1 MATRVK
7 IGDVAAAAGVSIT
20 TVSHALNGKGRLP
33 EATRQR
39 VREVAER
46 LGYQPS
52 ALARGLAGG
61 RSGLLAL
68 TVSSADDFT
77 LTLGDYDYFM
87 QLMTGATS
95 AAFERGFSLTLVPSK
110 TGADVLGRLPLD
122 GTIVIDPVPGDTTI
136 DLLEQRGIPVVTTGR
151 RPSGRDDGYWVDNDQ
166 GAGTRAMIEHLAEQG
181 ARRIALLTPPPLPS
195 YTIDAL
201 EAFETTC
208 AELGLE
214 WIVET
219 VTDSISESGAYAAA
233 SRLLD
238 SAKPPDAIYGAL
250 DRLALGALL
259 AAEARGIRVP
269 TELRVAGCTDS
280 HAARSSRPALTAL
293 SLNPEWIGTEAVE
306 LLVTLVERGE
316 AAEPHR
322 IVPFAVIPRESTRA
336 ATTSRAASGSGR
348 GTRSPGNPA
357 QKRLPRHR

>member
-33 EATRQR
+33 ETTRRR

-110 TGADVLGRLPLD
+110 TGADVLERLPLD

-136 DLLEQRGIPVVTTGR
+136 DLLEQRGVPVVTTGR
-151 RPSGRDDGYWVDNDQ
+151 RPSGRADGYWVDNDQ
-166 GAGTRAMIEHLAEQG
+166 RAGTRAMIEHLAEQG
-181 ARRIALLTPPPLPS
+181 ATRIALLTPPPLPS

-201 EAFETTC
+201 EAFEATC

-269 TELRVAGCTDS
+269 TDLRVAGCTDS

-293 SLNPEWIGTEAVE
+293 SLNPECIGTEAVE
-306 LLVTLVERGE
+306 LLVNLVESGE

-322 IVPFAVIPRESTRA
+322 IVPFSVIPRASTRGTA
-336 ATTSRAASGSGR
+336 GAPTSK
-348 GTRSPGNPA
+348 T
-357 QKRLPRHR
+357 RHRSRKARIR

>member
-33 EATRQR
+33 ETTRRR

-61 RSGLLAL
+61 RSGMLAL

-95 AAFERGFSLTLVPSK
+95 AAFERGFSLTLVPST
-110 TGADVLGRLPLD
+110 TGADVLERLPLD

-136 DLLEQRGIPVVTTGR
+136 SLLEQRGIPVVTTGR
-151 RPSGRDDGYWVDNDQ
+151 RPSGQDGYWVDNDQ
-166 GAGTRAMIEHLAEQG
+166 GAGTRAMIEHLVEEG
-181 ARRIALLTPPPLPS
+181 ATRIALLTPPPLPS

-201 EAFETTC
+201 KAFESTC
-208 AELGLE
+208 AELGVE

-233 SRLLD
+233 SRLLE

-259 AAEARGIRVP
+259 AAEARSIRVP

-293 SLNPEWIGTEAVE
+293 SLNPEWIGTEAVD
-306 LLVTLVERGE
+306 LLVTLVESGE
-316 AAEPHR
+316 AAEPNR
-322 IVPFAVIPRESTRA
+322 IVPFAVIPRESTTGAADASTNTARHRSRRA
-336 ATTSRAASGSGR
+336 K
-348 GTRSPGNPA
+348 TRSA
-357 QKRLPRHR
+357 